1 MSRGKIKRKKQTKK
15 MIKKKNSN
23 QDNEYHIWYINKT
36 KSNRKGW
43 N

>member
-1 MSRGKIKRKKQTKK
+1 MSRGKIKRKKTPKK
-15 MIKKKNSN
+15 WLKKNSN